1 MEDLK
6 YSFNDYFEFGK
17 QNLKPSF
24 IHVFKKN
31 ASYYI
36 KYMKHVFAAS
46 MPIDKDQFLQS
57 LLADY
62 RESSEVVYSVSEKT
76 MSNYLYLLSA
86 RYFKEHK
93 NELKE
98 YLEKYDSEEGI
109 SFDDDSLDAN
119 LIRYVFRLMK
129 VTEQKKEDCL
139 AYFEGELHK
148 TGMREI
154 LEDDEFSAK
163 YKMEI
168 FNRVIYSL
176 PYNSAQRMKMTR
188 ELKKYLFG
196 PIEVIDEDER
206 ELSKAVKDELASSLV
221 QIINKLKDF
230 GRYEDYEKKQIEH
243 FRHIG
248 FPKEYFEAS
257 YDIEK
262 APGIIQSL
270 PEEYLFA
277 LNSFYMNRFA
287 KELNSY
293 AQVLFTISDLG
304 LLERVPRVRKS
315 NELFKGIS
323 DEEIMNVII
332 KYGLLIS
339 PTSQFIREKKA
350 KLERKEW
357 IPGAKFNKKTNSFT
371 FSTTELQELMEQKLG
386 YDYSECFKNKIP
398 HSKNSIYDDIGI
410 FAELHSPK
418 MTSYHFKMNS
428 INSISINFDKMANAG
443 IVITDIKDG
452 KALFTKYVL
461 AGVDGPFTSPI
472 FEHFDFEFF
481 KTFYKKYT
489 SNSIVPLYRGFN
501 DFNSVYNKVFSTFL
515 VLPTSDKQRKMLE
528 DILSTNNYQKFY
540 KNAVEHY
547 NYMLNNSK
555 VPSSFGERNEESVEE
570 EIIFDKTKPLTK
582 AQKKRLKT
590 QKNKKNQIVLYPK
603 EYVDLDTGSF
613 YIKDKDGNYIEIQ
626 PDDMHFLEL
635 AHSQTD
641 LIYESKKTINM
652 RNNND
657 DIDDDFDDI
666 E

>member
-17 QNLKPSF
+17 QNLKPNT
-24 IHVFKKN
+24 INIFKKN

-46 MPIDKDQFLQS
+46 MPIDNDQFLQN

-62 RESSEVVYSVSEKT
+62 RESSNVVYSVSEKT

-86 RYFKEHK
+86 RYFKDHK

-98 YLEKYDSEEGI
+98 YLEKLISEDGI
-109 SFDDDSLDAN
+109 SPDDDSLDAH
-119 LIRYVFRLMK
+119 LTRYVIRLLK
-129 VTEQKKEDCL
+129 VSEQKKADCL

-148 TGMREI
+148 YGMREI
-154 LEDDEFSAK
+154 LEDDEFTAK
-163 YKMEI
+163 VKMEI

-176 PYNSAQRMKMTR
+176 PYNSAQRIKMTR
-188 ELKKYLFG
+188 ELKKYLYG
-196 PIEVIDEDER
+196 PVEVIDEDEK

-230 GRYEDYEKKQIEH
+230 GRYEDYEKKQVEH

-293 AQVLFTISDLG
+293 AQVLFAISDLD
-304 LLERVPRVRKS
+304 LLGRIPRAHKS
-315 NELFKGIS
+315 NDLFKDIS
-323 DEEIMNVII
+323 DEELLNVIV

-350 KLERKEW
+350 KLDRREW
-357 IPGAKFNKKTNSFT
+357 IPGARFNRKTNSFT
-371 FSTTELQELMEQKLG
+371 FSSTELQELMEQKLG
-386 YDYSECFKNKIP
+386 YDYETCFKDKIP

-410 FAELHSPK
+410 FSELHSPK

-428 INSISINFDKMANAG
+428 INSISINFDKMVNAG
-443 IVITDIKDG
+443 IIITDIKDG

-489 SNSIVPLYRGFN
+489 NDSKVPLYRGFN
-501 DFNSVYNKVFSTFL
+501 DFNSVYNRVFSTFL
-515 VLPTSDKQRKMLE
+515 VLPASDKQRKMLE
-528 DILSTNNYQKFY
+528 DFLTKESYQKFY

-555 VPSSFGERNEESVEE
+555 VPSSFGLRSDEPIE
-570 EIIFDKTKPLTK
+570 EITIDTTKPLTK
-582 AQKKRLKT
+582 AQKKRLKM
-590 QKNKKNQIVLYPK
+590 QKNKKNQITLYPR
-603 EYVDLDTGSF
+603 EYVDLDTGHF
-613 YIKDKDGNYIEIQ
+613 YTKDKDGNYIEIE
-626 PDDMHFLEL
+626 PEKMHFLEL
-635 AHSQTD
+635 SHSQKD
-641 LIYESKKTINM
+641 LIYESRKAKNM
-652 RNNND
+652 RDDNND
-657 DIDDDFDDI
+657 IDEDFDDI